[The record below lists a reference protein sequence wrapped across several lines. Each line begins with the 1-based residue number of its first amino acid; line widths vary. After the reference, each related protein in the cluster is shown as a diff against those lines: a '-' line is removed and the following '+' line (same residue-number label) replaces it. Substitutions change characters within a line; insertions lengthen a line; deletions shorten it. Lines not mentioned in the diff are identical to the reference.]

1 MKRKAPLIG
10 VLALITL
17 AAGVA
22 IADSSTHQTL
32 NKALAQTRV
41 TLASAVTAA
50 LKHTPGR
57 AVSSELVA
65 EDGPPRYQV
74 EILRQG
80 TFTEITVDGRNG
92 KILAT
97 RQDRQDRESHSNNE
111 DD

>member
-1 MKRKAPLIG
+1 MKRKSPLIG

-32 NKALAQTRV
+32 SRELAQTRV
-41 TLASAVTAA
+41 TLTDAVAAA
-50 LKHTPGR
+50 LKRTPGR
-57 AVSSELVA
+57 AVSGELVT

-74 EILRQG
+74 EILHQG
-80 TFTEITVDGRNG
+80 TRTETTVDGRDG

-97 RQDRQDRESHSNNE
+97 RQDRQDQKGHSNNE